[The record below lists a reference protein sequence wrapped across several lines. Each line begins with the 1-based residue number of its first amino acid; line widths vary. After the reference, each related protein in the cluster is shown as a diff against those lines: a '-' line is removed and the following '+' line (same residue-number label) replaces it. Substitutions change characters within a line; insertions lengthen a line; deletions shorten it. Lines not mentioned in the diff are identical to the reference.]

1 MSNIKKSEKDK
12 KKFSS
17 KDEIQLAIMF
27 AEGYSKRELQDFFGI
42 TYERVNKTLKKKLVS
57 MVIKDRQEQ
66 IRKTLFNAYSSVDKK
81 FKEMVDIYT
90 DEALLDDRIEKTPLR
105 DLFSVLS
112 NLSNRYENLQKYE
125 IELQKL
131 EIERQKLELEKLK
144 YKKDEKKD
152 SNGENGAFEKFFEN
166 IELLAK
172 KIKR

>member
-152 SNGENGAFEKFFEN
+152 SNGENGTFEKFFEN

-172 KIKR
+172 KIER

>member
-66 IRKTLFNAYSSVDKK
+66 IRKTLFNAYTSVDKK

-90 DEALLDDRIEKTPLR
+90 DEALLDERIEKTPLR

-152 SNGENGAFEKFFEN
+152 SNGENGTFEKFFEN

-172 KIKR
+172 KIER

>member
-1 MSNIKKSEKDK
+1 MSNIKKSEKGK
-12 KKFSS
+12 KKFSG

-66 IRKTLFNAYSSVDKK
+66 IRKTLFNAYTSVDKK

-152 SNGENGAFEKFFEN
+152 SNGENGTFEKFFEN

-172 KIKR
+172 KIER